1 MNINDAKKFINELY
15 LKNLM
20 YHFEDDAEDC
30 LDGDVDKIEI
40 NKIQKKVNDIY
51 NANLD
56 WGKFECPIGYCLHIM
71 KSGGNA

>member
-1 MNINDAKKFINELY
+1 MNIDEAKKFINELY

-40 NKIQKKVNDIY
+40 NKIQKKVND
-51 NANLD
+51 NC
-56 WGKFECPIGYCLHIM
+56 G
-71 KSGGNA
+71 